1 MQNPPDPL
9 HQYRPK
15 KLRAHFLELQSL
27 LAQHTSLWRPSP
39 FHVEQPAWCTQ
50 WPALAEALGALDDKT
65 VEQLGEDTEACVAW
79 LSTHLPELAVLSD
92 ACHLPELPERS
103 LPACDAHFD
112 NGIPGRK
119 RMQIEAFTR
128 HTPAAT
134 TPLLEWCAGK
144 GHLGRRVALADRMP
158 VTSLEIDPAL
168 CADAV
173 SLAAREGTSQR
184 VVCADALDEASLAH
198 VRGHSVLALH
208 ACGELHRSLVRSAD
222 RDGAHAYRIA
232 PCCYHLGTDGA
243 YRALGRDARLEL
255 DASTLRLAVTETVT
269 APRHDRTRLA
279 RDQAWKLG
287 FVALRNAL
295 EGDALRPFR
304 PVPTAWLADGFEA
317 FCRRLAT
324 RENVALPAQV
334 FWPDWEARGWQRR
347 AAVRRLELV
356 RHAFRR
362 PLELW
367 LVLDIALGLEERGF
381 GVQVGRFCPRTLTP
395 RNLLVLAERRDID
408 RSSHERTALRRSDI
422 PTAAQP

>member
-1 MQNPPDPL
+1 MT
-9 HQYRPK
+9 
-15 KLRAHFLELQSL
+15 LRARFLELQSL
-27 LAQHTSLWRPSP
+27 LAQHASLWRPSP
-39 FHVEQPAWCTQ
+39 FHVEHPEWCAQ
-50 WPALAEALGALDDKT
+50 WPALAAALGALDDET

-79 LSTHLPELAVLSD
+79 LSAYLPALARLDD
-92 ACHLPELPERS
+92 ACRVPELPARS
-103 LPACDAHFD
+103 LSACDPHFD
-112 NGIPGRK
+112 SGIPGRK

-128 HTPAAT
+128 HTPVAV
-134 TPLLEWCAGK
+134 TPVLEWCAGK
-144 GHLGRRVALADRMP
+144 GHLGRRVALADRVP

-173 SLAAREGTSQR
+173 RLAARGGTNQR
-184 VVCADALDEASLAH
+184 VVCADALDEAARTH

-243 YRALGRDARLEL
+243 YRPLGRDARLAL

-287 FVALRNAL
+287 FVALRNTL
-295 EGDALRPFR
+295 EGDAQRPFR
-304 PVPTAWLADGFEA
+304 PVPAAWHADGFEA
-317 FCRRLAT
+317 FCRRLAA
-324 RENVALPAQV
+324 RENVALPAHV
-334 FWPDWEARGWQRR
+334 SWLEWETRGWQRR
-347 AAVRRLELV
+347 AAVRRFELV

-381 GVQVGRFCPRTLTP
+381 DVQIGRFCARTLTP
-395 RNLLVLAERRDID
+395 RNLLVIAERSDPD
-408 RSSHERTALRRSDI
+408 LSAHTPTALARSDI
-422 PTAAQP
+422 PAESQP